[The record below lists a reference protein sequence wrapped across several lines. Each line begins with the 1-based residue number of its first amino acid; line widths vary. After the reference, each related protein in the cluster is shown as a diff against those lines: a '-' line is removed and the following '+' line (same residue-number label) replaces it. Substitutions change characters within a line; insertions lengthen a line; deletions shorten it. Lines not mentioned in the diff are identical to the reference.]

1 MRKVVITDFDTTALE
16 VTKNLILEGGGTSVA
31 HILDVSDKA
40 VVDAMIQK
48 VVTEEPGLDNCVNN
62 TGIQGVI
69 APLHEVILSDWE
81 KIISVNLSSIFYCLQ
96 AQIKV
101 LLATGGGSIVNVS
114 SMAVLN
120 RLLL

>member
-1 MRKVVITDFDTTALE
+1 MITDFDTTALE

-48 VVTEEPGLDNCVNN
+48 VVTEEPGLDYCVNN